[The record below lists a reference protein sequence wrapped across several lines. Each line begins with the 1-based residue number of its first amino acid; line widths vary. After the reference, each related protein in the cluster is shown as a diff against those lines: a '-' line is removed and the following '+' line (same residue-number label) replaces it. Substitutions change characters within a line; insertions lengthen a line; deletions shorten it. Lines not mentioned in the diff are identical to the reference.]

1 VKEVATMKWWRRREG
16 YASDRWL
23 AAKMLDEALHV
34 FGTLQAAAYID
45 DPRLDAQLRER
56 FRLTALDILDDVAC
70 LASLTVT
77 APPWPSWPRR
87 SERAAR
93 DDERPSWTAVQAL
106 GEYTQRLVAVAAAL
120 ADRENETATAFA
132 RLAATAE
139 VRIEVL
145 ASS

>member
-1 VKEVATMKWWRRREG
+1 MPRVPDRDRTPLAVVAPK
-16 YASDRWL
+16 
-23 AAKMLDEALHV
+23 V
-34 FGTLQAAAYID
+34 
-45 DPRLDAQLRER
+45 
-56 FRLTALDILDDVAC
+56 
-70 LASLTVT
+70 
-77 APPWPSWPRR
+77 
-87 SERAAR
+87 ERAAR